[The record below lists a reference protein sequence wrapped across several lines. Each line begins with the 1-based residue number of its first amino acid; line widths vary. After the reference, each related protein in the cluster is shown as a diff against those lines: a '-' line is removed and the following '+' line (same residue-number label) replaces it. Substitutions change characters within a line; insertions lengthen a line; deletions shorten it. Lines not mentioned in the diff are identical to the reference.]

1 MFSMSVWVV
10 LFVLSLAV
18 FVISATLLVGAFLL
32 DDPPLDKLFFLC
44 RISFPMWI
52 GCIVVLCVGVFS
64 AKVFYSNYN
73 VNYEKV
79 NTIKSIKQL
88 DENSLSIFTTDSNNI
103 VQVKE
108 YTLDLNANTDV
119 TGSGFD
125 VCDGDAVLSDSD
137 KKVVEK
143 VTVTGTENINY
154 HCPLIKN
161 STKEKTTTYYIVYYP
176 MNELN
181 VNK

>member
-1 MFSMSVWVV
+1 MFSVFVWDV

-18 FVISATLLVGAFLL
+18 FVLLAALL
-32 DDPPLDKLFFLC
+32 DDPSDKRFFWC
-44 RISFPMWI
+44 CISFLMWI
-52 GCIVVLCVGVFS
+52 GCIVVLCVGMVS

-73 VNYEKV
+73 VNYEEV

-88 DENSLSIFTTDSNNI
+88 DKNSLAISTTDSNNI

-143 VTVTGTENINY
+143 VTVTRTENINY

-161 STKEKTTTYYIVYYP
+161 STEEKTTTYYIVYYP

-181 VNK
+181 GNK